1 MTEVVKTYYLT
12 NNTNNVEGTIEIEI
26 DNDGYV
32 GTGIINSQIFVTKL
46 DGIKKISIT
55 TPIIQNP
62 NYNLIA
68 NEVLRDLNN
77 RIKEFNLPEIDPLF
91 IQEKP
96 DLKPFKITGVVVDS
110 QSKESI
116 SGVNVKGNNYQ
127 TTTNP
132 RGVFTL
138 EGEYEDGQIFSLT
151 LSLPNYTT
159 KVSQESFNGDKTI
172 KTYQIPFLLDPI
184 KTGLDKENLSVKK
197 LSETQKKKITDKL
210 DKDFISIFSKKI
222 LNQIREILLPV
233 ILRLIADLGVAG
245 LEQLIKKVLESDNP
259 QQLAKEFAQ
268 KQVPSC
274 PADVNGLNELIQ
286 KKNQLVKQLNNI
298 YKGINSIQKSLNI
311 PTKFIEIITPII
323 PVTETSLIVAG
334 SIPGI
339 PIPPAPFDTAF
350 KVLDKLRDLITS
362 LGAKLGS
369 GSLQLSILL
378 DELNKTLALLA
389 LLDNLIQKC
398 TNELGGTPEEQ
409 EAVSQE
415 LLDSTQNQ
423 SNQLSPVVT
432 NVNGFEMSVITVD
445 GDTDQDLKRRRAV
458 ARNKSG
464 IIMLQGEPSYS
475 SNDQILIDELVFY
488 IQQNDLKAD

>member
-1 MTEVVKTYYLT
+1 MVEVDYKIKGEVVDFQTL
-12 NNTNNVEGTIEIEI
+12 
-26 DNDGYV
+26 
-32 GTGIINSQIFVTKL
+32 
-46 DGIKKISIT
+46 
-55 TPIIQNP
+55 NP
-62 NYNLIA
+62 
-68 NEVLRDLNN
+68 
-77 RIKEFNLPEIDPLF
+77 
-91 IQEKP
+91 
-96 DLKPFKITGVVVDS
+96 
-110 QSKESI
+110 I
-116 SGVNVKGNNYQ
+116 SGVIIKSFNDEV
-127 TTTNP
+127 TTNSK
-132 RGVFTL
+132 GKFTL
-138 EGEYEDGQIFSLT
+138 KGKYEEDTQFSIT
-151 LSLPNYTT
+151 ITAENYTT
-159 KVSQESFNGDKTI
+159 EIITPFNGDKTYKTNLGLIELTSI
-172 KTYQIPFLLDPI
+172 KQ
-184 KTGLDKENLSVKK
+184 NLKDEVREISQ
-197 LSETQKKKITDKL
+197 LSDTQKKKITDKL

-245 LEQLIKKVLESDNP
+245 LEQLIKKVLESENP

-268 KQVPSC
+268 KQIPSC
-274 PADVNGLNELIQ
+274 PADINGLNELIQ

-298 YKGINSIQKSLNI
+298 YKGINSIQKSLDI

-323 PVTETSLIVAG
+323 PVTEASLITAG
-334 SIPGI
+334 SILGI

-350 KVLDKLRDLITS
+350 KVLDKLRDLVTL

-378 DELNKTLALLA
+378 DELKKVLALLA

-415 LLDSTQNQ
+415 LLDSTQDQ
-423 SNQLSPVVT
+423 SNQLSPIVT

-445 GDTDQDLKRRRAV
+445 GDTDQDLKQRRAV

>member
-1 MTEVVKTYYLT
+1 MTEVDYK
-12 NNTNNVEGTIEIEI
+12 
-26 DNDGYV
+26 
-32 GTGIINSQIFVTKL
+32 
-46 DGIKKISIT
+46 IKG
-55 TPIIQNP
+55 
-62 NYNLIA
+62 
-68 NEVLRDLNN
+68 E
-77 RIKEFNLPEIDPLF
+77 
-91 IQEKP
+91 
-96 DLKPFKITGVVVDS
+96 VVDF
-110 QSKESI
+110 QTLNPI
-116 SGVNVKGNNYQ
+116 SGVIIKEGDNEV
-127 TTTNP
+127 TTNSK
-132 RGVFTL
+132 GKFTL
-138 EGEYEDGQIFSLT
+138 KGKYEEDTQFSIT
-151 LSLPNYTT
+151 ITTENYTT
-159 KVSQESFNGDKTI
+159 KIITPFNEDKTYKTNLGLIELTSI
-172 KTYQIPFLLDPI
+172 KQSLKDETLGISQ
-184 KTGLDKENLSVKK
+184 LSDA
-197 LSETQKKKITDKL
+197 QKKKITDKL

-222 LNQIREILLPV
+222 LNQIKGILLPV
-233 ILRLIADLGVAG
+233 ILRLIADLGVTG
-245 LEQLIKKVLESDNP
+245 LQSLIRDILQSENP

-268 KQVPSC
+268 KQIPSC
-274 PADVNGLNELIQ
+274 PADINGLNELIQ

-298 YKGINSIQKSLNI
+298 YKGINSIQKSLDI

-323 PVTETSLIVAG
+323 PVTEIGLIIAG

-339 PIPPAPFDTAF
+339 PIAPAPFDTAF
-350 KVLDKLRDLITS
+350 KILDKLRDLIK
-362 LGAKLGS
+362 LLDAKLSG

-378 DELNKTLALLA
+378 DELKKVLALLA

-458 ARNKSG
+458 ARNKTG

>member
-1 MTEVVKTYYLT
+1 MTEVDYK
-12 NNTNNVEGTIEIEI
+12 
-26 DNDGYV
+26 
-32 GTGIINSQIFVTKL
+32 
-46 DGIKKISIT
+46 IKG
-55 TPIIQNP
+55 
-62 NYNLIA
+62 
-68 NEVLRDLNN
+68 E
-77 RIKEFNLPEIDPLF
+77 
-91 IQEKP
+91 
-96 DLKPFKITGVVVDS
+96 VVDF
-110 QSKESI
+110 QTLNPI
-116 SGVNVKGNNYQ
+116 SGVIIKEGDNEV
-127 TTTNP
+127 TTNSK
-132 RGVFTL
+132 GKFTL
-138 EGEYEDGQIFSLT
+138 KGKYEEDTQFSIT
-151 LSLPNYTT
+151 ITTENYTT
-159 KVSQESFNGDKTI
+159 KIITPFNEDKTYKTNLGLIELTSI
-172 KTYQIPFLLDPI
+172 KQSLKDETLGISQ
-184 KTGLDKENLSVKK
+184 LSDA
-197 LSETQKKKITDKL
+197 QKKKITDKL

-222 LNQIREILLPV
+222 LNQIKGILLPV
-233 ILRLIADLGVAG
+233 ILRLIADLGVTG
-245 LEQLIKKVLESDNP
+245 LQSLIRDILQSENP

-268 KQVPSC
+268 KQIPSC
-274 PADVNGLNELIQ
+274 PADINGLNELIQ

-298 YKGINSIQKSLNI
+298 YKGINSIQKSLDI

-323 PVTETSLIVAG
+323 PVTEIGLIIAG

-339 PIPPAPFDTAF
+339 PIAPAPFDTAF
-350 KVLDKLRDLITS
+350 KILDKLRDLITS
-362 LGAKLGS
+362 LGAKLSG

-378 DELNKTLALLA
+378 DELNKVLALLA

-458 ARNKSG
+458 ARNKTG

>member
-1 MTEVVKTYYLT
+1 MTEVDYK
-12 NNTNNVEGTIEIEI
+12 
-26 DNDGYV
+26 
-32 GTGIINSQIFVTKL
+32 
-46 DGIKKISIT
+46 IKG
-55 TPIIQNP
+55 
-62 NYNLIA
+62 
-68 NEVLRDLNN
+68 E
-77 RIKEFNLPEIDPLF
+77 
-91 IQEKP
+91 
-96 DLKPFKITGVVVDS
+96 VVDF
-110 QSKESI
+110 QTLNPI
-116 SGVNVKGNNYQ
+116 SGVIIKSFNDEV
-127 TTTNP
+127 TTNSK
-132 RGVFTL
+132 GKFTL
-138 EGEYEDGQIFSLT
+138 KGKYEEDTQFSIT
-151 LSLPNYTT
+151 ITAENYTT
-159 KVSQESFNGDKTI
+159 EIITPFNEDKTYKTNLGLIELTSI
-172 KTYQIPFLLDPI
+172 KQSLKDEVREISQ
-184 KTGLDKENLSVKK
+184 LSD
-197 LSETQKKKITDKL
+197 TQKKKITDKL

-245 LEQLIKKVLESDNP
+245 LEQLIKKVLESENP

-274 PADVNGLNELIQ
+274 PADINGLNELIQ

-323 PVTETSLIVAG
+323 PITEASLITAG
-334 SIPGI
+334 SIPSTPG
-339 PIPPAPFDTAF
+339 IPPAPFDIAF
-350 KVLDKLRDLITS
+350 KVLDKLRDLVTL

-378 DELNKTLALLA
+378 DELKKVLALLA

-398 TNELGGTPEEQ
+398 TKELGGTPEEQ

-415 LLDSTQNQ
+415 LLDSTQDQ
-423 SNQLSPVVT
+423 SNQLSPIVT

-445 GDTDQDLKRRRAV
+445 GDTDQDLKQRRAV

>member
-1 MTEVVKTYYLT
+1 MTEVDYK
-12 NNTNNVEGTIEIEI
+12 
-26 DNDGYV
+26 
-32 GTGIINSQIFVTKL
+32 
-46 DGIKKISIT
+46 IKG
-55 TPIIQNP
+55 
-62 NYNLIA
+62 
-68 NEVLRDLNN
+68 E
-77 RIKEFNLPEIDPLF
+77 
-91 IQEKP
+91 
-96 DLKPFKITGVVVDS
+96 VVDF
-110 QSKESI
+110 QTLNPI
-116 SGVNVKGNNYQ
+116 SGVIIKSFSSEV
-127 TTTNP
+127 TTNSK
-132 RGVFTL
+132 GKFTL
-138 EGEYEDGQIFSLT
+138 KGKYEEDTQFSIT
-151 LSLPNYTT
+151 ITAENYTT
-159 KVSQESFNGDKTI
+159 EIITPFNEDKTYKTNLGLIELTSI
-172 KTYQIPFLLDPI
+172 KQSLKDEVREISQ
-184 KTGLDKENLSVKK
+184 LSD
-197 LSETQKKKITDKL
+197 TQKKKITDKL

-233 ILRLIADLGVAG
+233 ILRADLGVAG
-245 LEQLIKKVLESDNP
+245 LEQLIKKVLESENP

-274 PADVNGLNELIQ
+274 PADINGLNELIQ

-323 PVTETSLIVAG
+323 PITEASLITAG

-350 KVLDKLRDLITS
+350 KVLDKLRNLVTS

-378 DELNKTLALLA
+378 DELKKVLALLA

-415 LLDSTQNQ
+415 LLDSTQDQ
-423 SNQLSPVVT
+423 SNQLSPIVT